1 MRSEASSEPDGRWS
15 FLGRCVRLLGFLA
28 TGCMLTQVTAGG
40 CSESLNSIL
49 NTLGEDAV
57 NGVGTVIGNLAQALV
72 LNLFI

>member
-1 MRSEASSEPDGRWS
+1 
-15 FLGRCVRLLGFLA
+15 
-28 TGCMLTQVTAGG
+28 MLTQVTAGG

-57 NGVGTVIGNLAQALV
+57 NGVGTGIGNLVQALV